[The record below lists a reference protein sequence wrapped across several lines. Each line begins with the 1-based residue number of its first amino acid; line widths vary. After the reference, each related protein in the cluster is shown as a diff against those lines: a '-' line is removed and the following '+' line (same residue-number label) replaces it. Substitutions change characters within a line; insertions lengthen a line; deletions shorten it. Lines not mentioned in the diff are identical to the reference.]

1 VYSGYTFTIHISPST
16 DRAFMVRFRF
26 ESCLGHGGGE
36 YMEIVSN
43 DEESAETLVN
53 NITKK
58 EVNEI

>member
-1 VYSGYTFTIHISPST
+1 
-16 DRAFMVRFRF
+16 MVRFRF

>member
-1 VYSGYTFTIHISPST
+1 MKLWVCPNCFRRSLKSGN
-16 DRAFMVRFRF
+16 MVMSLC
-26 ESCLGHGGGE
+26 SCGE